1 MKTST
6 KPWSDFKSADYTPEQ
21 WHNACL
27 IHQHEGTPTSKD
39 QCKLPVKTPDGAVN
53 RNAVRAATSALSG
66 ARAELQASK
75 AEKAAAAAKL
85 LAYYKEFDDEP
96 PPILTTLTHDDAL
109 EGFLAHYGVKGM
121 KWGVRRSRDV
131 LSRAAGRKKSKSS
144 ENDDDIDET
153 RKMKNAPAGTVTTQ
167 GDKTLI
173 KRKDGTWEETSLSVD
188 AERTLRTANKSP
200 HEMSD
205 REIKEAVNRANQI
218 KQYEDL
224 FGNTQQSEIKRKVE
238 QLKLQREYAQLRAE
252 MNPSTMTKVNN
263 FMKTAATGFENY
275 QKINNATN
283 GKLSKGIT
291 AALAPATG
299 GKHRKGN

>member
-167 GDKTLI
+167 GDKTLV
-173 KRKDGTWEETSLSVD
+173 KRKDGTWEETRLSVD
-188 AERTLRTANKSP
+188 AERTLRTSTKSS

-205 REIKEAVNRANQI
+205 REIREALNRAKMI
-218 KQYEDL
+218 KEYDDL
-224 FGNTQQSEIKRKVE
+224 FGTTQQSEIKRKVE
-238 QLKLQREYAQLRAE
+238 QLRLQKEYSQLRAE
-252 MNPSTMTKVNN
+252 MNPSTMKRVSGLMNS
-263 FMKTAATGFENY
+263 AANGFATY
-275 QKINNATN
+275 QKINKATD
-283 GKLSKGIT
+283 GKLSKNIASAFG
-291 AALAPATG
+291 AQTG
-299 GKHRKGN
+299 GKHRKGK